1 VLAIMIPASEHR
13 RQAVAAPASGGQTS
27 IDTKAAAAAQAAGL
41 ISEAGR
47 RIDLRL
53 VLLLFR
59 A

>member
-1 VLAIMIPASEHR
+1 LTP
-13 RQAVAAPASGGQTS
+13 
-27 IDTKAAAAAQAAGL
+27 KAAAAAGQAAGL

-53 VLLLFR
+53 VLLLLFR